1 MIKYDYEKIDESE
14 FLRGKRK
21 MEQIQSNFNGQLLSR
36 DKIKI
41 IALLSML
48 LDHIGAFIIY
58 PMYVNACMVNGVEM
72 MGELVPNN
80 ARIIYL
86 IYMVCRI
93 IGRLAFPI
101 FSFMI
106 VEGFLHTHNLRKYLC
121 RLFLFAIISEIP
133 YDLANTGTVLEIS
146 KQNVLWTFIIAIIM
160 MWTLERIRTK
170 IESNVKYILLTIIV
184 ISISALFAIFSDGGI
199 GGILLIASMYLFHK
213 KKTCYWIGCV
223 LSLCVMSLQF
233 MWIQLFAAVALILLE
248 VYNGKKGKDYKYL
261 FYIFYPAHLLILWFV
276 SYIGFIG

>member
-1 MIKYDYEKIDESE
+1 M
-14 FLRGKRK
+14 
-21 MEQIQSNFNGQLLSR
+21 
-36 DKIKI
+36 
-41 IALLSML
+41 
-48 LDHIGAFIIY
+48 
-58 PMYVNACMVNGVEM
+58 
-72 MGELVPNN
+72 
-80 ARIIYL
+80 
-86 IYMVCRI
+86 
-93 IGRLAFPI
+93 
-101 FSFMI
+101 
-106 VEGFLHTHNLRKYLC
+106 RKYLC

-160 MWTLERIRTK
+160 MWTLERIRTI

>member
-14 FLRGKRK
+14 FLRGKK

>member
-1 MIKYDYEKIDESE
+1 
-14 FLRGKRK
+14 

-58 PMYVNACMVNGVEM
+58 PMYVNACIVNGVEM
-72 MGELVPNN
+72 MGELVPNK

-170 IESNVKYILLTIIV
+170 IERFICLRR
-184 ISISALFAIFSDGGI
+184 FARLDVGGRCAAQAH
-199 GGILLIASMYLFHK
+199 GGRRPAGRFDP
-213 KKTCYWIGCV
+213 G
-223 LSLCVMSLQF
+223 LCGLCGAIHQ
-233 MWIQLFAAVALILLE
+233 
-248 VYNGKKGKDYKYL
+248 
-261 FYIFYPAHLLILWFV
+261 
-276 SYIGFIG
+276 

>member
-1 MIKYDYEKIDESE
+1 
-14 FLRGKRK
+14 

-248 VYNGKKGKDYKYL
+248 IYNGKKGKDYKYL